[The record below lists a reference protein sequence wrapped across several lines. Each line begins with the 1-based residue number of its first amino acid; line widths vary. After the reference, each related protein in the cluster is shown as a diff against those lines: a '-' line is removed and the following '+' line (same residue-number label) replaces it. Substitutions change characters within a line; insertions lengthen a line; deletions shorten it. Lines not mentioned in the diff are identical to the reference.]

1 MTEPVPPLQPLAP
14 HLVPM
19 AEAMAAAEQAVQG
32 RTAEAAA
39 RAEAQARAAQEAI
52 ELADDARAIKDAF
65 KRGGMKLALALGR
78 ACKTSWTVDQV
89 EELIYPP
96 AAPAAPPGGGDDDDG
111 GGDRPPPPPPH
122 DDEEEGGPGWEL
134 KKKPIKPLPGD
145 CPVIPL
151 GENDGLHFYLS
162 VNKQF
167 RIMESHSAEQL
178 RGLFAGRIDWLWAFL
193 PKFKEQT
200 RKQTNWDAAR
210 TADSLIDAC
219 GKRGP
224 FDPAAKL
231 RGVGA
236 WRGLDGELILHC
248 GDEVFD
254 GAGWVD
260 PGFVGA
266 FVYPGAEPM
275 PKPFEI
281 SDDEEEAQ
289 AQLRHFERE
298 LDAFLTMLDSWN
310 WAAEFE
316 FDAEAGTSVN
326 FHGTKHRISSVLML
340 GWIASALVGG
350 ALDWRPMIWLTGEA
364 ATGKSTLQKLISA
377 VMGALLVTSSDAT
390 AAGIYQSVGYS
401 SRAAGIDEAEADP
414 NSPKMKGMVE
424 LVRQS
429 SSGGNILRGSNDP
442 KKWRGFTARS
452 SFLLSSIVI
461 PPLFGQD
468 LTRITILPLAPLPKG
483 AKKPKVETARWAAFG
498 TMLRRRLID
507 NWERWEET
515 LELYGQYLGEFGH
528 DGRGG
533 EQLGGLLAMADM
545 VRHDEIRAGDMLL
558 ACQHFDKRNQA
569 KDETTSQQFL
579 NWLITKTVVAFRG
592 GNQMTIGALVAG
604 AAGLVELTG
613 EDTPHKYATALH
625 AHGVFVE
632 GLKDKAMVL
641 LPNQSAG
648 LAQLLEGS
656 PWGTKAGAALSG
668 WQQAMQRLCTARTAQ
683 GQPIGQKINTRK
695 LGIGRG
701 WSLPVN
707 VFLRMEEE

>member
-1 MTEPVPPLQPLAP
+1 MSEPTPMQPLAP
-14 HLVPM
+14 FLAPM
-19 AEAMAAAEQAVQG
+19 ADAFDQAEQAVKQREANG
-32 RTAEAAA
+32 KAQAEREKDAEAIRSAFA
-39 RAEAQARAAQEAI
+39 RG
-52 ELADDARAIKDAF
+52 K
-65 KRGGMKLALALGR
+65 MKLALAVGR
-78 ACKTSWTVDQV
+78 ACTPRWTLEEV
-89 EELIYPP
+89 EDLIYGPP
-96 AAPAAPPGGGDDDDG
+96 EPEPAPAGGGGDDG
-111 GGDRPPPPPPH
+111 GAPPFVPPAGDE
-122 DDEEEGGPGWEL
+122 DEPAKYKL
-134 KKKPIKPLPGD
+134 KKNPIKPLPKD
-145 CPVIPL
+145 CPVTPL

-162 VNKQF
+162 VNRQF
-167 RIMESHSAEQL
+167 RVMDSHSAEAL
-178 RGLFAGRIDWLWAFL
+178 RGLFAGRIDWLWGFV

-200 RKQTNWDAAR
+200 HEQTNWDAAR

-224 FDPAAKL
+224 FDPASRL

-236 WRGLDGELILHC
+236 WRGTKGELILHG
-248 GDEVFD
+248 GDQVFD
-254 GAGWVD
+254 GARWQK
-260 PGFVGA
+260 PGFIGEH
-266 FVYPGAEPM
+266 VYPGDAPL

-281 SDDEEEAQ
+281 SEDDEEARRQ
-289 AQLRHFERE
+289 KRHFLQE
-298 LDAFLTMLDSWN
+298 LDAFLDLLDSWN
-310 WAAEFE
+310 WAGEFE
-316 FDAEAGTSVN
+316 FNPEAGSYVPFN
-326 FHGTKHRISSVLML
+326 GTKHRISSILLL
-340 GWIASALVGG
+340 GWICSALVGG

-364 ATGKSTLQKLISA
+364 ATGKSTLQKLIAA

-401 SRAAGIDEAEADP
+401 SKAAGIDEAEADP
-414 NSPKMKGMVE
+414 NSQKMKGMVE

-483 AKKPKVETARWAAFG
+483 SKKPKIEAARWAAFG
-498 TMLRRRLID
+498 TMLQRRILD
-507 NWERWEET
+507 NWERWDAT
-515 LELYGQYLGEFGH
+515 LESYAIALAELGH

-545 VRHDEIRAGDMLL
+545 VRHDEIQGDDIGLNC
-558 ACQHFDKRNQA
+558 APFDKSHQP

-604 AAGLVELTG
+604 AAGMVELSAEG
-613 EDTPHKYATALH
+613 ATPHSYAAALH

-632 GLKDKAMVL
+632 GLKDDAWVT

-648 LAQLLEGS
+648 IAHLLDGS
-656 PWGTKAGAALSG
+656 PWGTKPGAALSG
-668 WQQAMQRLCTARTAQ
+668 WQQAMQRLCTARGPDGHQ
-683 GQPIGQKINTRK
+683 LGRKINTRK

-701 WSLPVN
+701 WSLPAKI
-707 VFLRMEEE
+707 FLRMEEE